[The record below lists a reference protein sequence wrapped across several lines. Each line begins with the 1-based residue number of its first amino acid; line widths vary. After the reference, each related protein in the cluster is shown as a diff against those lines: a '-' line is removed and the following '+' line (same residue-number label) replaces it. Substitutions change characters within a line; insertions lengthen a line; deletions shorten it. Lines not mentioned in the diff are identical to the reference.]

1 MTKDSFYNIKKISR
15 LLLIMEILFW
25 SLYFAVYYYL
35 TSIQEQDLNSK
46 FQFAKPQYFGLITLV
61 IPLFLLYLHA
71 LKKKNRM
78 VALLSPSTDTINKQG
93 NFLYSIIQFFLIR
106 SVLVFTI
113 MALAQPIYGKK
124 KVDGIQRSMELVIC
138 LDISNSMNTRDI
150 DQTSRLE
157 IAKRGL
163 NAFISKLS
171 GEKIGLCLF
180 AGDAFVQLP
189 LTTDYNAAK
198 LFIDDLSTN
207 YLSKQGTNIPGA
219 LETSMEMFTKDDIAQ
234 AIFIITDGENHEG
247 GDQDIYNEIKDKK
260 IQVCVLGIGTERGG
274 EIPIEA
280 SFPQSGSML
289 NKNGSAIISRM
300 NPKFIQDIAAKTDGL
315 ALVTNAAYPD
325 LQDILTQINHMKR
338 TKSRTLKFEVKDSV
352 YEVPLYFALLCLLL
366 WYFLSSFKIKW

>member
-1 MTKDSFYNIKKISR
+1 MTKDSLYNIKKISK

-25 SLYFAVYYYL
+25 GLYFAVYYYL
-35 TSIQEQDLNSK
+35 TSIQEQEFSSK

-61 IPLFLLYLHA
+61 IPLFFLYIYSLSR
-71 LKKKNRM
+71 KNRLNS
-78 VALLSPSTDTINKQG
+78 LLSPSSNGIKKQAT
-93 NFLYSIIQFFLIR
+93 FLNSVIQFFLIR

-113 MALAQPIYGKK
+113 LALAQPIYGKK
-124 KVDGIQRSMELVIC
+124 KVNGIQRSMELVIC
-138 LDISNSMNTRDI
+138 LDISNSMNTCDI

-163 NAFISKLS
+163 NAFITKLS

-219 LETSMEMFTKDDIAQ
+219 LETSMEMFTKDEIAQ

-280 SFPQSGSML
+280 SFPESGSML
-289 NKNGSAIISRM
+289 NKNGSAIISQM

-315 ALVTNAAYPD
+315 ALVTDAAYPD
-325 LQDILTQINHMKR
+325 LQDILTQINQMKR
-338 TKSRTLKFEVKDSV
+338 TKSRTLTFEIKDSV
-352 YEVPLYFALLCLLL
+352 YEVPLYFALTCLLL
-366 WYFLSSFKIKW
+366 WYFLPSLKIKW

>member
-1 MTKDSFYNIKKISR
+1 
-15 LLLIMEILFW
+15 LLIMEILFW

-35 TSIQEQDLNSK
+35 TSVQEQDLNSK
-46 FQFAKPQYFGLITLV
+46 FQFAKPQYFGYVTLV
-61 IPLFLLYLHA
+61 IPLFFLYLYS
-71 LKKKNRM
+71 LRKKNRLN
-78 VALLSPSTDTINKQG
+78 ALLSPSSITNKKQAHFINSV
-93 NFLYSIIQFFLIR
+93 LQFFLIR

-113 MALAQPIYGKK
+113 IALAQPIYGKK

-157 IAKRGL
+157 IAKRAL
-163 NAFISKLS
+163 NAFVSKLS

-207 YLSKQGTNIPGA
+207 YLSKQGTNIPRA

-234 AIFIITDGENHEG
+234 AIFILTDGENHEG
-247 GDQDIYNEIKDKK
+247 GDQDIFNEIRAKK

-280 SFPQSGSML
+280 SFPESGSML
-289 NKNGSAIISRM
+289 NKNGNAVISRM

-315 ALVTNAAYPD
+315 ALVTDAAYPD

-338 TKSRTLKFEVKDSV
+338 TKSRTLKFEIKDSV
-352 YEVPLYFALLCLLL
+352 YEVPLFFALMCLLF
-366 WYFLSSFKIKW
+366 WYFLSSLKIKW